1 MENPSECACCLLE
14 FEKPVYYRYAY
25 LNGNVNGNSGWIKSK
40 FCWDTISTML
50 KHRYNN
56 YIETIYTSKCK
67 KTLCEM
73 IINGPP
79 IWFKDAA
86 LPVPDGAHI
95 THFLVDG
102 IEISA
107 IYEGAIN
114 GEERQKLWDS
124 LKIVVDQRTNIMNPN
139 DENF

>member
-1 MENPSECACCLLE
+1 MEGSPECTCCLLE
-14 FEKPVYYRYAY
+14 FEKPVYYRY
-25 LNGNVNGNSGWIKSK
+25 VTESEKPETSGWIKSS

-50 KHRYNN
+50 KQRFND
-56 YIETIYTSKCK
+56 YIETIYKSKCK
-67 KTLCEM
+67 KTLGEM
-73 IINGPP
+73 IVNGPP

-86 LPVPDGAHI
+86 LPVPEGAHI

-102 IEISA
+102 VEISA
-107 IYEGAIN
+107 MYEGAVT

-124 LKIVVDQRTNIMNPN
+124 LKVVVDQRINIMNPN

>member
-1 MENPSECACCLLE
+1 MEGSSECTCCLLE
-14 FEKPVYYRYAY
+14 FEQPIYYRYTF
-25 LNGNVNGNSGWIKSK
+25 LNKDNETSGWIKSS
-40 FCWDTISTML
+40 FCWDTISAML
-50 KHRYNN
+50 KQRYND

-67 KTLCEM
+67 KTLGEM
-73 IINGPP
+73 IVNGPP

-95 THFLVDG
+95 THFLVNNV
-102 IEISA
+102 EMSA
-107 IYEGAIN
+107 MYEGAVT

-124 LKIVVDQRTNIMNPN
+124 LKVVVDQRINIMNPN